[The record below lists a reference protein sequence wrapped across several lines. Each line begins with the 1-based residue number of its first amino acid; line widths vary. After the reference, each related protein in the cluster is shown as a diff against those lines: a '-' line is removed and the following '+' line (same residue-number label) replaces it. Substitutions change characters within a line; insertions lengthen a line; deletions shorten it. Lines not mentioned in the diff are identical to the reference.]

1 MTDLAIE
8 EVMRVFMASPGDVVP
23 ERNVAHEVVQE
34 INRNVGRELGV
45 RIDLMGWEDTLPGQ
59 GRPQAQINEEVERCD
74 IFLGLVWKRW
84 GSPTGEFSSGFEEE
98 FTLASDRSERDG
110 VPVIWL
116 AFKKIDAA
124 SLEDPGEQLKKV
136 LLFRQQQEVERRVFF
151 KEVASTEDWGS
162 QLRQW
167 LTTHILRRYKERE
180 RSRSD
185 TDQLKGVTAGSGT
198 SREIV
203 MPADPASRAV
213 SRQLLEVAQTL
224 QRAFSA
230 PGAEEYWNRALEMS
244 RFELDRLALW
254 VQTQLSIRF
263 AEDFLDV
270 HRVNRLYLQRHDI
283 EFSYPERSLLFV
295 TMISDQNR
303 VVPGWYWFS
312 KASESVTVDNL
323 LSYSIGNDRFFQSD
337 SLQLA
342 ALRTLREIR
351 VSLSQTQVGQLFEII
366 DEATVP
372 VAIAALDLVGGWA
385 SLDLVARLEEL
396 EDHQDSLVVAQA
408 TRVKRQ
414 ILARLDGD
422 RLLDGLVEA
431 DFGVGEDVVKLLE
444 PIAQGL
450 SGELLVKALSARES
464 RLTEFAIETLTA
476 RNELSGDKLESFLSH
491 GSRSVRQAA
500 LKALIRQGRSP
511 RPDEVRTLLEGE
523 QKSPRLF
530 LGLIGS
536 VAVKP
541 EEVLAELYATWDSD
555 KLMTVIRFY
564 SSDGSIAF
572 GAMAMGYF
580 SQVANFVRVQMSA
593 GFSGLREQ
601 DRDEWKAQYGAHA
614 ATLEEG
620 WKRVEGFMEA
630 QFFAAG
636 LAALVVHGVEADVE
650 YARNFLRRS
659 GAVPDEGRV
668 SAIAL
673 IQKFG
678 HAADVSLLL
687 SLVHDS
693 YGRTK
698 RDAAAAAVRLT
709 DDLEETLNTILA
721 DQNVDVARAGIL
733 AAIERGAGPVAE
745 LLTPHLRH
753 QTDAIRE
760 LAIAAIVSESSDES
774 LEELLQS
781 YPEEENYYYNVMVWL
796 DRVLY
801 APGGIGTEQRARLA
815 ELLESG

>member
-1 MTDLAIE
+1 M
-8 EVMRVFMASPGDVVP
+8 
-23 ERNVAHEVVQE
+23 
-34 INRNVGRELGV
+34 
-45 RIDLMGWEDTLPGQ
+45 
-59 GRPQAQINEEVERCD
+59 
-74 IFLGLVWKRW
+74 
-84 GSPTGEFSSGFEEE
+84 
-98 FTLASDRSERDG
+98 
-110 VPVIWL
+110 
-116 AFKKIDAA
+116 
-124 SLEDPGEQLKKV
+124 

-151 KEVASTEDWGS
+151 KEVASTEDWGY

-198 SREIV
+198 PREIV
-203 MPADPASRAV
+203 VPTDPASSAV
-213 SRQLLEVAQTL
+213 SGQLLEVAQTL
-224 QRAFSA
+224 QHAFSA
-230 PGAEEYWNRALEMS
+230 PTAEEYLNRALEMS
-244 RFELDRLALW
+244 QFELDRLALW
-254 VQTQLSIRF
+254 VHTQSSIRF
-263 AEDFLDV
+263 VEDFLDAQ
-270 HRVNRLYLQRHDI
+270 RVNRLYLQRHDI
-283 EFSYPERSLLFV
+283 EFSFAEKSLLFV
-295 TMISDQNR
+295 TMISDQNG
-303 VVPGWYWFS
+303 VVPGWYWVGN
-312 KASESVTVDNL
+312 AIESAIVDRL
-323 LSYSIGNDRFFQSD
+323 LSYSIGNGRLFQFESV
-337 SLQLA
+337 QLA

-351 VSLSQTQVGQLFEII
+351 VSLSQTQVGQLFQII
-366 DEATVP
+366 DKATVP
-372 VAIAALDLVGGWA
+372 VATAALDLVGGCA
-385 SLDLVARLEEL
+385 SLDVIARLEEL
-396 EDHQDSLVVAQA
+396 EDNQDSLVAATA

-431 DFGVGEDVVKLLE
+431 HFFGVGEDVVKLLE
-444 PIAQGL
+444 PVAQGL

-476 RNELSGDKLESFLSH
+476 RNELSGEKLESFLSH
-491 GSRSVRQAA
+491 ESRSVRQAA

-511 RPDEVRTLLEGE
+511 RPDEVRPLLEGAE
-523 QKSPRLF
+523 KSPGL
-530 LGLIGS
+530 LGLFSGT

-555 KLMTVIRFY
+555 KLMTAISFY
-564 SSDGSIAF
+564 SPDGRIAF

-580 SQVANFVRVQMSA
+580 SRVADFVRAQMSA
-593 GFSGLREQ
+593 GFSELQEQ
-601 DRDEWKAQYGAHA
+601 ARDEWKARFGAVRA
-614 ATLEEG
+614 ATLEKG
-620 WKRVEGFMEA
+620 WKQVEGFIEA

-650 YARNFLRRS
+650 YARDFLRRS
-659 GAVPDEGRV
+659 DTVPDEGRV

-673 IQKFG
+673 IEKFG
-678 HAADVSLLL
+678 HAVDVSLLL
-687 SLVHDS
+687 SLMHDS
-693 YGRTK
+693 YGKTR
-698 RDAAAAAVRLT
+698 RGAAAAAVRLT

-733 AAIERGAGPVAE
+733 AAIERGSAPVAD

-753 QTDAIRE
+753 QTDTIRE

-781 YPEEENYYYNVMVWL
+781 YSEEGNYYYNVMVWL